1 MRKKHDHFWGYMTI
15 SVVRKA
21 TISVAIDSLWNS
33 PPAGSTTRWGWQCTT
48 IAPFLGGAGRF
59 RVLSACGVAGQLTI
73 CSLTIDD
80 FSVPRRQTQQ
90 SSIPQSSISSARP
103 VSEQTPLAGVFGC
116 GYAAIWITRFPSAL
130 PASSGRLSAVLP
142 WRWGS
147 MGRPARLARSS
158 GTGQ

>member
-90 SSIPQSSISSARP
+90 SSIGNPAI
-103 VSEQTPLAGVFGC
+103 VNFLGTAGLRAD
-116 GYAAIWITRFPSAL
+116 AA
-130 PASSGRLSAVLP
+130 
-142 WRWGS
+142 RWGVWL
-147 MGRPARLARSS
+147 RLRRDMDYPLPFRAASIFW
-158 GTGQ
+158 